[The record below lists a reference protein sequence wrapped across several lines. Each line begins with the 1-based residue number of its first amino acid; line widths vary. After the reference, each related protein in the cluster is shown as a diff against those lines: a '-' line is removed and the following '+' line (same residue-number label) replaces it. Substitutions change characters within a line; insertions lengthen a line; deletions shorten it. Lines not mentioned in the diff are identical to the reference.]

1 MDKKIIFC
9 NCGGNLLKAEEKREI
24 ESALDQEHISFVQV
38 TDLCGVC
45 AKENEVIG
53 NLIRD
58 SEATLVIACFQR
70 AVKSLLE
77 FSGVS
82 TKNVQYVNFLN
93 QDKNQLLQEI
103 KSFDQSGAKGSP
115 YPEIKTQSDWPA
127 WFPLIDYAR
136 CTSCGQC
143 AEFCLFGVY
152 EKIDGKIVVVNPE
165 GCKNNCPACARIC
178 PRTAIIFPK
187 YEHGG
192 AIAGDETINEMEEQE
207 RQRKDIDAILGSEIY
222 QALERRKLKRQSII
236 RNNALQEAEK
246 ERERA
251 LNESRKK

>member
-1 MDKKIIFC
+1 MKRTIILC
-9 NCGGNLLKAEEKREI
+9 NCGGNLFKAEDKQEI
-24 ESALDQEHISFVQV
+24 LSFVQQEHLSIV
-38 TDLCGVC
+38 QISDLCSIC
-45 AKENEVIG
+45 TKQSEVIRD
-53 NLIRD
+53 LVKD
-58 SEATLVIACFQR
+58 SEATLIIACYQR
-70 AVKSLLE
+70 AVKLLLDIA
-77 FSGVS
+77 GVP
-82 TKNVQYVNFLN
+82 KDNIQYANFLI
-93 QDKNQLLQEI
+93 QDKNSLIQEI
-103 KSFDQSGAKGSP
+103 KSFDQSGTNESSFT
-115 YPEIKTQSDWPA
+115 EIKSTSDWPA
-127 WFPLIDYAR
+127 WFPVIDYAR

-143 AEFCLFGVY
+143 ADFCLFGVY

-178 PRTAIIFPK
+178 PKTAIIFPK

-192 AIAGDETINEMEEQE
+192 AIAGDEAINELEEQE

-251 LNESRKK
+251 LNESRTK